1 MSFCSNRTRPFSKR
15 NCRAVPRSEQRTQ
28 DLARSAWDH
37 VRVIEAHVLGA
48 SLHRGKEALQSCP
61 RESDIAA
68 QATQPF
74 PLRRPAAP
82 FEGPAL

>member
-1 MSFCSNRTRPFSKR
+1 MIGERTLGTYFLVQER
-15 NCRAVPRSEQRTQ
+15 
-28 DLARSAWDH
+28 LARSAWDH